1 MKKRQL
7 LPASLSGE
15 HRRRKSKTNT
25 GSAFFLHGLTLPSVL
40 LALILALSAA
50 AAAAALPPGTV
61 TAYAAEAEAEED
73 ASEAMWSETFYR
85 ASDTSGELTPEEQK
99 SLDETCL
106 EFMKT

>member
-15 HRRRKSKTNT
+15 HRRRKIKKKT
-25 GSAFFLHGLTLPSVL
+25 GSAIVLHVLTLPSGL

-61 TAYAAEAEAEED
+61 GAYAAEAEAEED
-73 ASEAMWSETFYR
+73 AS
-85 ASDTSGELTPEEQK
+85 
-99 SLDETCL
+99 
-106 EFMKT
+106 